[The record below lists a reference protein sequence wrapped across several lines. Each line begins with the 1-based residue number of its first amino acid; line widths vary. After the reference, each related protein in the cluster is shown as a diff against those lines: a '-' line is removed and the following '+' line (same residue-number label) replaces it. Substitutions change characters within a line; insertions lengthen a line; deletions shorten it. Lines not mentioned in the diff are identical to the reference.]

1 MEKYEYGAMS
11 SRYEIEESSKLTAYS
26 TIVLPYQAQ
35 PHMVAIY
42 EPKDCESWVNITGQ
56 VSDRL
61 YEIFGGVGSFEKYSE
76 GNIEDIKICDKSVK
90 PLV

>member
-11 SRYEIEESSKLTAYS
+11 SRYEIEASSKLTAYA
-26 TIVLPYQAQ
+26 TIVLHYQAQ
-35 PHMVAIY
+35 PHMVVIY

-61 YEIFGGVGSFEKYSE
+61 DEIFGGVGSFEKYLE
-76 GNIEDIKICDKSVK
+76 GNIEEIKICYKSVK
-90 PLV
+90 QLV